1 MYLSVGLTED
11 FLEENYIVLN
21 IRIQIPVKNRPK
33 QTIQALNKKK
43 NSLTNII
50 NTFLYVLDVYFLYKI
65 YIIHLNK

>member
-21 IRIQIPVKNRPK
+21 IRIQIPVKNTPK
-33 QTIQALNKKK
+33 TNYSSIKQKK